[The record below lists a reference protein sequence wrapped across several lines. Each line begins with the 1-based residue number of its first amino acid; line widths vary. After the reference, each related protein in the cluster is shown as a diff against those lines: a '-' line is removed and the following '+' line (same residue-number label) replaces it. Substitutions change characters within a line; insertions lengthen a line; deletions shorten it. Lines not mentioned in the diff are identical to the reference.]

1 MTNWLIIQ
9 DNVVV
14 NAIVADSK
22 EYVEENFD
30 GTIIED
36 NGTIGVGW
44 TDIDGLWKSPYP
56 TNGLEY
62 IWNEEFRVWDVVHSP
77 EEDVPVEEV

>member
-44 TDIDGLWKSPYP
+44 TDIDGSWKSPYP

-62 IWNEEFRVWDVVHSP
+62 IWNEEFKVWDVVHSP